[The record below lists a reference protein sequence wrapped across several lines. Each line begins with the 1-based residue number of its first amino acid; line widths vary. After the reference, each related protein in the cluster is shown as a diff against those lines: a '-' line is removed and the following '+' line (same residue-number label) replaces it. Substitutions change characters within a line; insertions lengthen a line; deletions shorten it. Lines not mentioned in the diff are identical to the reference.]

1 MIQPYDHNHL
11 YSPRP
16 SFLKMKTLGIF
27 DHHRKFFFM
36 RLQLSKDTTIR
47 EVKKQFQNIFKSL
60 KLEFFTMRH
69 VAGESS
75 ALMDR
80 LSDHTRLSAAS
91 KTFREG
97 EFLFKGSDTVAAFE
111 KQLQDEF
118 GLSVQVFRKSGSIWI
133 ETVQTDNLSLEK
145 QNTLDAPPA
154 PARFNLNT
162 LFL

>member
-1 MIQPYDHNHL
+1 LTITEN
-11 YSPRP
+11 
-16 SFLKMKTLGIF
+16 
-27 DHHRKFFFM
+27 FFFM
-36 RLQLSKDTTIR
+36 KLQLLKDTTIR
-47 EVKKQFQNIFKSL
+47 EVKKQFQTIFKSL
-60 KLEFFTMRH
+60 KLEFFTMSH

-80 LSDHTRLSAAS
+80 LRLSAAS

-97 EFLFKGSDTVAAFE
+97 EFLFKGTDTVADFE
-111 KQLQDEF
+111 KRLQVEL

-145 QNTLDAPPA
+145 QNTLDAPTA